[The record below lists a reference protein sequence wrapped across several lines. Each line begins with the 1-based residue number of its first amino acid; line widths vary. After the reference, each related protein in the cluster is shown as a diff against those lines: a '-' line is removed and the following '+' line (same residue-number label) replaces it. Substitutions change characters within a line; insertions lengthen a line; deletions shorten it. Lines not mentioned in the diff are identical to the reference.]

1 MTKWAFITVILY
13 ISLVVLLFIPAVIWA
28 ETVIV
33 GQSSSISDLLGIYF
47 NWQLWLVY
55 GVMVLI
61 QILLLIFPIAKSKG
75 RPRPQRAIWSSV
87 IISAFLFTILFVGIV
102 ISIASAI
109 WGDDVGNHPVFT
121 TLIMVL
127 IVFSW
132 AIWAMVFYRFGHITD
147 HDSFMEKI
155 TGWLI
160 KGSIVELLVAIPCH
174 IIVRH
179 KNECCAHI
187 FTFFGIASGLV
198 IMAFAFGP
206 GIFFLFLKRI
216 RKLQPK
222 TKPQ

>member
-1 MTKWAFITVILY
+1 MTKWAFITVLLY
-13 ISLVVLLFIPAVIWA
+13 ISLVILLFIPAVIWA

-33 GQSSSISDLLGIYF
+33 GQSSSISDLFGIYF

-61 QILLLIFPIAKSKG
+61 QVLLLIFPVSQHKG
-75 RPRPQRAIWSSV
+75 RPRPQRAIWVSIV
-87 IISAFLFTILFVGIV
+87 TSAFLFTVLSVGFVV
-102 ISIASAI
+102 SIGASI
-109 WGDDVGNHPVFT
+109 WGDDVGNHPVVT
-121 TLIMVL
+121 ILILLL

-132 AIWAMVFYRFGHITD
+132 AIWAIVFYRFGNITD

-206 GIFFLFLKRI
+206 GIFFLFIKRF
-216 RKLQPK
+216 RRLQPNVK
-222 TKPQ
+222 SQ